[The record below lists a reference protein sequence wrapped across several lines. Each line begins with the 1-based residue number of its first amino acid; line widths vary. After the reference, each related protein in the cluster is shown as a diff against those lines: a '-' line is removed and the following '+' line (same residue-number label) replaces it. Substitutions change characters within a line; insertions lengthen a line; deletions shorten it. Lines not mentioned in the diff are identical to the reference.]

1 MILLII
7 AFAEMLTKKSAKEV
21 EGAFSKLVSFLGSC
35 LNLGAFLYLQ
45 YVLYRG
51 LREYRLLMYTRI
63 QK

>member
-1 MILLII
+1 MILAII
-7 AFAEMLTKKSAKEV
+7 AFAEMLTKRTGKEA
-21 EGAFSKLVSFLGSC
+21 EGVLGKLVNLFGSC

-51 LREYRLLMYTRI
+51 LKEYRLLMYTRI